1 MSKKLNISFDFD
13 GTLFYD
19 YDGVNVRQDIV
30 DFAKD
35 LVVSDIHNIFIITRR
50 YAKGGEET
58 DVYLLAEKIGVKK
71 ENVKF
76 CNRAYKWEN
85 INLFNIDIHIDDDL
99 EDLYRIKEQT
109 KCLGVDAMKKN
120 VIKEFQKVINELEQ
134 KD

>member
-1 MSKKLNISFDFD
+1 MSKTLNISFDFD

-30 DFAKD
+30 DFAKK
-35 LVVSDIHNIFIITRR
+35 LVDEGVHNIFIITRR
-50 YAKGGEET
+50 YAEGGEEKE
-58 DVYLLAEKIGVKK
+58 VYELAEQTGIKK
-71 ENVKF
+71 ENVIF

-99 EDLYRIKEQT
+99 EDLNRIKNRT
-109 KCLGVDAMKKN
+109 KCFGVDAMKKN
-120 VIKEFQKVINELEQ
+120 VIKKFQEVINELKQ